1 MTPRELLDQVCARF
15 SILQVEPD
23 KRLALLKDALGTYGE
38 KAGVTKAIRIRA
50 YKTQDGEPYI
60 DYPEAFAGVLQLK
73 DSYSEI
79 IRHELLADES
89 IIRIHHRDAH
99 QPLPWTFSYFVALRN
114 VNIDTFELPDRII
127 GLLGDYLQVLIEI
140 PNYERQKTA
149 LAAGQID
156 SSHLP
161 TDADLQARK
170 EALQLLM
177 GSNRVAIP
185 MSTIG

>member
-1 MTPRELLDQVCARF
+1 MTPKELLDNVCARF

-23 KRLALLKDALGTYGE
+23 KCLVLLKDALGTYGE
-38 KAGVTKAIRIRA
+38 KAGVTKTLRIRS
-50 YKTQDGEPYI
+50 YLTQDNEPYI
-60 DYPEAFAGVLQLK
+60 EYPEGFAGVLQLK

-79 IRHELLADES
+79 VRHELLADEQ
-89 IIRIHHRDAH
+89 IIRIHPRDAR
-99 QPLPWTFSYFVALRN
+99 QPLPWTLIYFVSLRN
-114 VNIDTFELPDRII
+114 VNINTFQLPDRII
-127 GLLGDYLQVLIEI
+127 SLLQDYLEVLIAI

-170 EALQLLM
+170 AALQLEM
-177 GSNRVAIP
+177 GTNRVAIP